1 MKKTF
6 LIEIKTTDPLLEG
19 EVLPL
24 FILQPAK
31 IILFPLRGHP
41 ERVAE
46 EDIAAVDDMGNLV

>member
-6 LIEIKTTDPLLEG
+6 LFEITTADQLLEG
-19 EVLPL
+19 EALPL

-31 IILFPLRGHP
+31 IILFSLRGHP
-41 ERVAE
+41 ERVVE